1 MSHNTS
7 AIESSDSVYTFSF
20 TTDWFQTVNAAAAAS
35 APATAARRRGR
46 RAGTHS
52 RIQRSLT
59 RNQHPA
65 AIALVKAASRL
76 MRIAYPAA
84 SGNKPQVCAISTNNG
99 LPGGC
104 GMPSTCAAAMYSDVS
119 QNCVVGAS
127 VNTYRTRAPRDT
139 TPAQRYGG
147 RSGVT
152 STYEGWVSR

>member
-20 TTDWFQTVNAAAAAS
+20 TTDWFQTVNAVAAAS

-65 AIALVKAASRL
+65 AIALVRSEEHTSELQSPCNFVCRL
-76 MRIAYPAA
+76 LLEKKKNIKI
-84 SGNKPQVCAISTNNG
+84 N
-99 LPGGC
+99 
-104 GMPSTCAAAMYSDVS
+104 
-119 QNCVVGAS
+119 
-127 VNTYRTRAPRDT
+127 
-139 TPAQRYGG
+139 
-147 RSGVT
+147 
-152 STYEGWVSR
+152 